1 MGIPVTLPA
10 VTVLTLLQLLAALL
24 YGGAA
29 ALQWRAARAGR
40 EQRPGLRLAVAALV
54 LHTAALAGQIYAGD
68 GQLNLDLAYALSL
81 FLWLA
86 VAQFLL
92 GTLYI
97 PVQLLG
103 IGLLPLAAVVLLVE
117 TVAPTGHSLV
127 RDMGRPT
134 MLTHLIVSLL
144 AYGTLTLA
152 ALQAVLLAIQD
163 ASLRRKRPGLLS
175 RVLPP
180 LQPMEHLLFHL
191 LRVGFVLLTLVI
203 LSGAVFSEQIFGQ
216 PFTFNHK
223 VVLSLLAWLVFGALL
238 AGHARF
244 GWRGR
249 TAVGWTLA
257 GYGILLLAYIG
268 VRVVWEIKA

>member
-10 VTVLTLLQLLAALL
+10 VPLLSLLQLLAALL

-29 ALQWRAARAGR
+29 VLQWRAARADR
-40 EQRPGLRLAVAALV
+40 EQRPGLWLA
-54 LHTAALAGQIYAGD
+54 TAALIVHTVALGGQIYAGD

-86 VAQFLL
+86 VVQFLL
-92 GTLYI
+92 GSLYI

-103 IGLLPLAAVVLLVE
+103 IGLLPLAGLALLVE
-117 TVAPTGHSLV
+117 AFAPTGHSLV
-127 RDMGRPT
+127 IDLGRPAL
-134 MLTHLIVSLL
+134 LTHLLVSLL

-180 LQPMEHLLFHL
+180 LQPMERLLFHL
-191 LRVGFVLLTLVI
+191 IRTGFVFLTLVI
-203 LSGAVFSEQIFGQ
+203 VSGAIFSEQIFGQ
-216 PFTFNHK
+216 PLTFNHK
-223 VVLSLLAWLVFGALL
+223 VVLSLAAWLVFGALL
-238 AGHARF
+238 VGHARF

-249 TAVGWTLA
+249 TAVGWTLS
-257 GYGILLLAYIG
+257 GYGILLLAYFG
-268 VRVVWEIKA
+268 VRVVLELKA

>member
-10 VTVLTLLQLLAALL
+10 ATVISLLKLLAALL

-29 ALQWRAARAGR
+29 GVQWRAARAGHP
-40 EQRPGLRLAVAALV
+40 QRSGLWLAGAALAA
-54 LHTAALAGQIYAGD
+54 HTAALAGEAYAGTGYLD
-68 GQLNLDLAYALSL
+68 LDLAYALSL

-103 IGLLPLAAVVLLVE
+103 IGLLPLAGVVLLVE
-117 TVAPTGHSLV
+117 SFAPTGHSLPI
-127 RDMGRPT
+127 DLGRPA
-134 MLTHLIVSLL
+134 LLAHLVVSLL

-191 LRVGFVLLTLVI
+191 IRVGFVLLTLVI
-203 LSGAVFSEQIFGQ
+203 LTGAVFSEQIFGQ

-223 VVLSLLAWLVFGALL
+223 VVLSILAWLVFGALL
-238 AGHARF
+238 VGHARF

-249 TAVGWTLA
+249 AAVGWTLS
-257 GYGILLLAYIG
+257 GYGILLLAYFG
-268 VRVVWEIKA
+268 VRIVLEIKA

>member
-1 MGIPVTLPA
+1 MA
-10 VTVLTLLQLLAALL
+10 SATVLLSLLQITAALL

-29 ALQWRAARAGR
+29 TALWRTARTGHNTGNCLWLAG
-40 EQRPGLRLAVAALV
+40 AALF
-54 LHTAALAGQIYAGD
+54 LHTVALAGQVYAGG

-92 GTLYI
+92 GTLHI
-97 PVQLLG
+97 PVQMLG
-103 IGLLPLAAVVLLVE
+103 MGLLPLAGAILLVE
-117 TVAPTGHSLV
+117 AFTPTGDSLV
-127 RDMGRPT
+127 IDLARPA
-134 MLTHLIVSLL
+134 LLAHLVVSLL

-163 ASLRRKRPGLLS
+163 ASLRHKRPGLLS

-180 LQPMEHLLFHL
+180 LRPMEHLLFHL

-203 LSGAVFSEQIFGQ
+203 LTGAVFSEQIFGQ
-216 PFTFNHK
+216 PLTFDHK
-223 VVLSLLAWLVFGALL
+223 VVLTLLAWVVFGALL

-249 TAVGWTLA
+249 AAVGWTLS
-257 GYGILLLAYIG
+257 GYAILLLAYFG
-268 VRVVWEIKA
+268 VRIILEFKA